1 MPMAA
6 EAEHRAGV
14 VALLGRPNVGKSSL
28 LNALV
33 GEKLAIVTEKPQTT
47 RSRLLGIATLP
58 HAQLVLVD
66 TPGWQQGSQPLH
78 GALNRLAEEA
88 ARACDVAA
96 VLADLAS
103 GWGEVE
109 AALAAGA
116 SAGGAPVLAVGARSD
131 LARADGPGW
140 PPPAGSGLAEVLTL
154 SVRRGQGLAE
164 FVAACVARLPISP
177 PLFPADE
184 LSDRPLRFLAAEL
197 VREAAFRELAQELP
211 YALAVDLVEFDEK
224 RADLVRVRAE
234 LLVERT
240 SQKKIVIGAGGAM
253 IKRIGIR
260 ARREIEALL
269 GTRVHLD
276 LFVKH
281 EPGWARRP
289 KRLKSLGY
297 C

>member
-1 MPMAA
+1 MSS
-6 EAEHRAGV
+6 ETEHRAGV

-33 GEKLAIVTEKPQTT
+33 GEKLAIVTPKPQTT
-47 RSRLLGIATLP
+47 RSRLLGIATFP
-58 HAQLVLVD
+58 QAQLLLVD
-66 TPGWQQGSQPLH
+66 TPGWQEGKQPLH

-88 ARACDVAA
+88 ARGCDVAA
-96 VLADLAS
+96 VLADLAW

-116 SAGGAPVLAVGARSD
+116 RAGGAPVLAVGARSD
-131 LARADGPGW
+131 LAPPQPPRW
-140 PPPAGSGLAEVLTL
+140 PPPPDTAADAVLTL
-154 SVRRGQGLAE
+154 SVRSGQGVDE
-164 FVAACVARLPISP
+164 FVTACLARLPLSP
-177 PLFPADE
+177 PLFAADE

-197 VREAAFRELAQELP
+197 IRESAFHELGQEVP

-224 RADLVRVRAE
+224 RADLVRVRAD
-234 LLVERT
+234 LLVERM
-240 SQKKIVIGAGGAM
+240 SQKKIVVGAGGAM
-253 IKRIGIR
+253 VKRIGIR
-260 ARREIEALL
+260 ARREIEQLL
-269 GTRVHLD
+269 GTRVHLE